1 MRRKWKKEEARNV
14 VTSFLLF
21 QRGKLSWRRNPQNG
35 VLRTYILK
43 RCHLVIN
50 LVTNLVEDLGTY
62 LGTVKELGE
71 FH

>member
-21 QRGKLSWRRNPQNG
+21 QRGKLSWRWNPQNG

-43 RCHLVIN
+43 RCH